1 MKLKEIKEPV
11 TLRSRKL
18 KDGSESLYLDVYKDG
33 KRVKEYLK
41 LYLVP
46 PTDKIAERKNKET
59 LKAAN
64 AIRARRW
71 VEIQDGTFKFN
82 EDDVNKKI
90 PLMEFLYE
98 LRDEYKTTKSKNFF
112 YSSKSLI
119 LHMENFLDGKNVLLK
134 DVNKRFV
141 YRFLNHLRTTITYR
155 GENLGKESVYT
166 YYMMLCISL
175 NKAVKRDLIDKN
187 PCDSI
192 PSEDKPKRGES
203 KREYLTLD
211 EIRMLTETE
220 CRDIRVKRLFLFA
233 CFTGLRYSDINNLRW
248 KNLVEVEEGVYQLEL
263 IQQKTQRMITVPL
276 SDNALLWMPNR
287 NQAEDDGQIFPM
299 PETSCAYD
307 YLHAWTKNAGVK
319 KHVTFHVGRHTYAT
333 LLLYYGAD
341 LYTVS
346 KLLGHTN
353 VKTTQ
358 IYTKVMDSS
367 KRKAV
372 NLIPQL

>member
-11 TLRSRKL
+11 TIRSKKL
-18 KDGSESLYLDVYKDG
+18 KDGSESLYLDIYKDG
-33 KRVKEYLK
+33 KRIKEYLK

-46 PTDKIAERKNKET
+46 ETDKFAARKNKEAI
-59 LKAAN
+59 KAAN
-64 AIRARRW
+64 AVKARRW
-71 VEIQDGTFKFN
+71 VELQDGTFKFN

-90 PLMEFLYE
+90 SLMEFLYE
-98 LRDEYKTTKSKNFF
+98 LRDEYKVTKSKNFF

-119 LHMENFLDGKNVLLK
+119 LHMENFLDGKKVLLK
-134 DVNKRFV
+134 DVNKRFI
-141 YRFLNHLRTTITYR
+141 YRFLKHLRETKTSR
-155 GENLGKESVYT
+155 GEVLGKESVYT
-166 YYMMLCISL
+166 YYMMLCIAL
-175 NKAVKRDLIDKN
+175 NKAVKRDLIEKN

-211 EIRMLTETE
+211 EIRLLTETD
-220 CRDIRVKRLFLFA
+220 CKDIRVKRLFLFS
-233 CFTGLRYSDINNLRW
+233 CFTGLRYSDISGLKWENLM
-248 KNLVEVEEGVYQLEL
+248 EVEEGVFQLEL
-263 IQQKTQRMITVPL
+263 IQQKTQKMITVPL
-276 SDNALLWMPNR
+276 SENALQWMPNR
-287 NQAEDDGQIFPM
+287 GNAGSDGLIFPM
-299 PETSCAYD
+299 PETSCSYD
-307 YLHAWTKNAGVK
+307 YLHAWTKKAGLK
-319 KHVTFHVGRHTYAT
+319 KHVTFHVGRNTYAT

-367 KRKAV
+367 KRKAA